1 MEIIRNNQQQKATAL
16 RSYLNRMKTDIFYRE
31 SEIATVKSQFLLV
44 EDLTYDIM
52 EIAIQLLGEYE
63 TNERIEE
70 RTSKRK
76 EVEKLN
82 NFISKGDHITR
93 KHETFLNGQ
102 IEIAK
107 EQLIVDGSFN
117 DRPNSSMTKIEEKE
131 FNKEIIFAEN
141 ANQFTLYNYKT
152 RTEMKKK
159 KMVRIPLL
167 INRRA
172 PLIAAD
178 LEPDEFELLH
188 SSMKNDSFVFSNGK
202 ISFMKNGEF
211 VEVDPSRYE

>member
-1 MEIIRNNQQQKATAL
+1 MEIIRNNQQQKATTL
-16 RSYLNRMKTDIFYRE
+16 RSYLNRMKTDIFYSE

-63 TNERIEE
+63 TNKRIEE

-82 NFISKGDHITR
+82 NFISKGDLITR
-93 KHETFLNGQ
+93 KHETFLNGR

-107 EQLIVDGSFN
+107 EQLIFDGSFN

-141 ANQFTLYNYKT
+141 SKNSNSTITK
-152 RTEMKKK
+152 
-159 KMVRIPLL
+159 
-167 INRRA
+167 
-172 PLIAAD
+172 
-178 LEPDEFELLH
+178 LEL
-188 SSMKNDSFVFSNGK
+188 K
-202 ISFMKNGEF
+202 
-211 VEVDPSRYE
+211 